1 MGQAVSKTPSNPFL
15 NSNFLAA
22 FKRGT
27 QSPPPFEQNPPPR
40 PSIFATL
47 RRPPVPKPN
56 DFIPLFNDCVV
67 AASSRTQE
75 YLLFKDPEDKFR
87 ASPEVL
93 TQVSSH
99 LREPFRTC
107 WAQEPLITRVTTD
120 RFS

>member
-1 MGQAVSKTPSNPFL
+1 MGQNLSKPNAKPFL
-15 NSNFLAA
+15 NSSILAS

-27 QSPPPFEQNPPPR
+27 QSPPTFDQNPPPR

-56 DFIPLFNDCVV
+56 DFIPLFNDCIA

-93 TQVSSH
+93 TQVSS
-99 LREPFRTC
+99 
-107 WAQEPLITRVTTD
+107 
-120 RFS
+120 

>member
-1 MGQAVSKTPSNPFL
+1 MGQAHSKTPTNPFL
-15 NSNFLAA
+15 NSNFLAS

-27 QSPPPFEQNPPPR
+27 QSPPPSERNPPPR

-47 RRPPVPKPN
+47 RRPPIPKPN

-99 LREPFRTC
+99 LHESTRTHQAKEP
-107 WAQEPLITRVTTD
+107 
-120 RFS
+120 